1 MTDSSLDAGEVARYL
16 RDHPDFF
23 TRHVDLL
30 AAITVPHPHSGQA
43 ISLQER
49 QLEVLRD
56 RYRTLE
62 MKLADLLR
70 MGEEN
75 DAIGDRLQ
83 KWTRQLLL
91 SADSTRLPE
100 VVLEGLD
107 TIFSVPQTAM
117 RLWGLRKAHAGAEY
131 SRPVAEEI
139 VTLTDSM
146 THPFCGPNSDFQAA
160 TLLVGGGRETR
171 SLALLPLRKGMD
183 RSFGLIVLGSADSD
197 RFRSGM
203 GTAWL
208 ERIAETASAALSR
221 LVD

>member
-1 MTDSSLDAGEVARYL
+1 MTDSSLDSSKVARYL

-23 TRHVDLL
+23 TQHVDLL
-30 AAITVPHPHSGQA
+30 AAITVPHPHGGQA

-56 RYRTLE
+56 RHRSLE
-62 MKLADLLR
+62 MKLADLIR
-70 MGEEN
+70 TGEEN
-75 DAIGDRLQ
+75 DAIGGRLQ
-83 KWTRQLLL
+83 EWTRELLL
-91 SADSTRLPE
+91 TDDPARLPG
-100 VVLEGLD
+100 VVVGGLD

-117 RLWGLRKAHAGAEY
+117 RLWGLRDVYTQCGQA
-131 SRPVAEEI
+131 VAEDI

-146 THPFCGPNSDFQAA
+146 TQPYCGPNSDFQAA
-160 TLLVGGGRETR
+160 TLLAGEGRETR
-171 SLALLPLRKGMD
+171 SLALLPLRKEID
-183 RSFGLIVLGSADSD
+183 RSFGLIVLGSADPD
-197 RFRSGM
+197 RFRNGM